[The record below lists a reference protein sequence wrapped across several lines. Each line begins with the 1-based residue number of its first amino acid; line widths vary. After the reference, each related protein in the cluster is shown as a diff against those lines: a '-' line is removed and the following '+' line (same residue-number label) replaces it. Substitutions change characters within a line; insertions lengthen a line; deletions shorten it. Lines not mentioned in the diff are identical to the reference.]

1 MSWGELGVGG
11 GRGEGGWW
19 MVDGGGGGGEAVM
32 VGGLENMSQVSL
44 PAPGTVL
51 SSITSIVRY
60 REAGEKREVRI

>member
-1 MSWGELGVGG
+1 
-11 GRGEGGWW
+11 
-19 MVDGGGGGGEAVM
+19 
-32 VGGLENMSQVSL
+32 MSQVSL